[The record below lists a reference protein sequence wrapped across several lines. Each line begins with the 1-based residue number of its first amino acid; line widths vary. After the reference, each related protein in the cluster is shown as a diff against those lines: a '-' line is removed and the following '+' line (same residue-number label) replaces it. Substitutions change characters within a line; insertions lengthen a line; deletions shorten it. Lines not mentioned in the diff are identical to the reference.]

1 LQKEANI
8 TVSIEREFSTTDS
21 SELAISEIMGR
32 FTLPSKAEIAAPF
45 RSKEAFKRFVKSPEG
60 NEGHATIGDARWS
73 NKDLEPTP
81 VEHRTWTW

>member
-1 LQKEANI
+1 MP
-8 TVSIEREFSTTDS
+8 T
-21 SELAISEIMGR
+21 
-32 FTLPSKAEIAAPF
+32 KAGLTAPF
-45 RSKEAFKRFVKSPEG
+45 RSKRAFIEFVKSPEG